1 MARKYGLLRSRLLLD
16 YQVEIAALE
25 QKLLDMDHEDSD
37 ACPRALKSKQ
47 IDETRETHMSR
58 KDLMQEVDLKMEK
71 YGMLLDPYIR
81 DIDCEIFRSATEQ
94 NTNVC
99 YLQSP
104 TFSRLQELRDLGL
117 EGETTDV

>member
-47 IDETRETHMSR
+47 IDEMRSTHTSR
-58 KDLMQEVDLKMEK
+58 KDLMQEIDVKMEK
-71 YGMLLDPYIR
+71 YGMLLNTYSR
-81 DIDCEIFRSATEQ
+81 DI
-94 NTNVC
+94 N
-99 YLQSP
+99 
-104 TFSRLQELRDLGL
+104 
-117 EGETTDV
+117 